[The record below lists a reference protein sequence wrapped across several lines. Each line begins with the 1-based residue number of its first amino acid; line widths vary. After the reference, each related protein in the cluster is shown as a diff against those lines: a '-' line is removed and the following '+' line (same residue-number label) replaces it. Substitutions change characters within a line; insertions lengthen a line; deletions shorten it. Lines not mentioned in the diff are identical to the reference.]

1 MKPQIVRVL
10 EGDVSLED
18 LNEGRQNSANNSSD
32 ASSEYDTRAYSADMK
47 KFRQVAFATQDF
59 ASSEYGGSTSD
70 YGLNPS
76 STSSSDSA
84 EMKL

>member
-1 MKPQIVRVL
+1 MKLQIVRVL

-18 LNEGRQNSANNSSD
+18 LNEGKQTSAYNSSD
-32 ASSEYDTRAYSADMK
+32 ASSEYDTRAYTADLK

-70 YGLNPS
+70 YGLNAS
-76 STSSSDSA
+76 SSSSSDSR